1 MIFVRLI
8 MSEFKKIHLHLEHLT
23 VFTRNDALFYISHS
37 FSAIYQPT
45 TLLDKARHFW
55 LAPLL
60 ETFWVHIGK
69 PAMPPQP
76 KDVLLD

>member
-37 FSAIYQPT
+37 IYQPT

-69 PAMPPQP
+69 PAMPPHP